1 MPRQNRVDPAGAIR
15 AECSRGLFMGNR
27 GGPLHDE
34 AGRIVR
40 THKSKSWII
49 CLTAFKNRRRE
60 LMQPGRYTELFF
72 LDEAT
77 ALAAGHRPCFE
88 CRRNDAQAFAA
99 AMAQGLGLASS
110 GVGSGNGLRA
120 QTMDGLLHADRRLPH
135 DHPDRRI
142 EPDQLATLPNCTF
155 VSCNEHYFLVRNGS
169 LLRWNFEGYS
179 PVDRAEIAAL
189 PHFHRLTPAAT
200 IAALRS
206 GYAPSLHLSAV
217 LAADTRGPAA

>member
-1 MPRQNRVDPAGAIR
+1 
-15 AECSRGLFMGNR
+15 MGNR

-49 CLTAFKNRRRE
+49 CLTAFKNRRRK

-88 CRRNDAQAFAA
+88 CRRKDAQTFAA
-99 AMAQGLGLASS
+99 AMAQGLGLTSS
-110 GVGSGNGLRA
+110 GIGSDTRLRA
-120 QTMDGLLHADRRLPH
+120 QAMDGLLHTDRRLPH
-135 DHPDRRI
+135 DHPDRRV
-142 EPDQLATLPNCTF
+142 EPDQLATLPDGTF
-155 VSCNEHYFLVRNGS
+155 VSCNEHYFLVRDGS
-169 LLRWNFEGYS
+169 LLRWRFEGYS
-179 PVDRAEIAAL
+179 PVDGAEIAAM
-189 PHFHRLTPAAT
+189 PPFHRLTPAAT

-206 GYAPSLHLSAV
+206 GYAPGLHPSAV
-217 LAADTRGPAA
+217 LAAGASDPAA

>member
-1 MPRQNRVDPAGAIR
+1 
-15 AECSRGLFMGNR
+15 MGNR

-40 THKSKSWII
+40 TYKSRSWII
-49 CLTAFKNRRRE
+49 CLTAFKNRRRK

-88 CRRNDAQAFAA
+88 CRRNDAKAFTA

-110 GVGSGNGLRA
+110 GMGSGNGLRA
-120 QTMDGLLHADRRLPH
+120 QAMDSLLHPDRRVPH

-142 EPDQLATLPNCTF
+142 EPDQLATLPDGTF

-169 LLRWNFEGYS
+169 LLRWRFEGYS
-179 PVDRAEIAAL
+179 PVDSEEIAVMR
-189 PHFHRLTPAAT
+189 HFHRLTPAAT
-200 IAALRS
+200 IAALKS
-206 GYAPSLHLSAV
+206 GYTPGLHPSAV
-217 LAADTRGPAA
+217 LAAGASDSAA

>member
-1 MPRQNRVDPAGAIR
+1 
-15 AECSRGLFMGNR
+15 MGNR

-49 CLTAFKNRRRE
+49 CLTAFKNRRRK

-88 CRRNDAQAFAA
+88 CRRNDAKAFAA
-99 AMAQGLGLASS
+99 AMAQGLGLASA
-110 GVGSGNGLRA
+110 GIGSGNGLRA

-135 DHPDRRI
+135 DHSDRRI
-142 EPDQLATLPNCTF
+142 EPDQLATLPNGTF
-155 VSCNEHYFLVRNGS
+155 VSCGEQYFIVRDGS
-169 LLRWNFEGYS
+169 LLRWHFEGYS
-179 PVDRAEIAAL
+179 PVDREEIAVM
-189 PHFHRLTPAAT
+189 PHFHRLTPAVT
-200 IAALRS
+200 IAALNS
-206 GYAPSLHLSAV
+206 GYTPSLHPSAV
-217 LAADTRGPAA
+217 LAAGASDSAA